1 MAERLRERWGSELVV
16 TRGRVRDASSL
27 LGFIAE
33 AGGERIGLATYE
45 VRGSECELITLDSYR
60 ERIGVGSALLVAVAN
75 AAYEQGCRRMSVV
88 TTNDNVLALGFYQR
102 RGFGLVAL
110 RTGAVDKARRDLK
123 PEIPELGQSGIPIHD
138 EIELSLSLSFSQGQ
152 PGSSGAPKPV

>member
-1 MAERLRERWGSELVV
+1 
-16 TRGRVRDASSL
+16 
-27 LGFIAE
+27 
-33 AGGERIGLATYE
+33 
-45 VRGSECELITLDSYR
+45 
-60 ERIGVGSALLVAVAN
+60 
-75 AAYEQGCRRMSVV
+75 MSVV

-152 PGSSGAPKPV
+152 PGSSGAPKPVCATPIALLQAQKHRSLITEGRC